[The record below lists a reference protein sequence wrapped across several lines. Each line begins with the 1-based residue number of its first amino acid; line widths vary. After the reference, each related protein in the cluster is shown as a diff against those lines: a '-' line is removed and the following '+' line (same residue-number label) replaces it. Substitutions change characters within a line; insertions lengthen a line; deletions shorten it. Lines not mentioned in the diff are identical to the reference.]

1 LFTLLGY
8 SLSLTEH
15 LFFWRYGLDR
25 ALEFVGNHPFL
36 FGILA
41 VLAVLFF
48 AIENKRSGRKIS
60 PNTLGMMVNSQ
71 NAQLIDIRA
80 KKKFETGYIQG
91 SRNIPFTELKDR
103 IEEVRAIEQPVII
116 ICDMGV
122 QAGAAVQ
129 MIGKDNVYRL
139 DGGIGGWQAAG
150 MPLVGLKDVKSKN
163 KGKAKPTLRK

>member
-1 LFTLLGY
+1 M
-8 SLSLTEH
+8 
-15 LFFWRYGLDR
+15 DR

-80 KKKFETGYIQG
+80 TKKFETGYIQG

-103 IEEVRAIEQPVII
+103 IEEIRAIEQPVII
-116 ICDMGV
+116 VCDMGI

-139 DGGIGGWQAAG
+139 DGGIGGWQGAG
-150 MPLVGLKDVKSKN
+150 MPLVGIKDTKYKN
-163 KGKAKPTLRK
+163 KGKAKPSLHK